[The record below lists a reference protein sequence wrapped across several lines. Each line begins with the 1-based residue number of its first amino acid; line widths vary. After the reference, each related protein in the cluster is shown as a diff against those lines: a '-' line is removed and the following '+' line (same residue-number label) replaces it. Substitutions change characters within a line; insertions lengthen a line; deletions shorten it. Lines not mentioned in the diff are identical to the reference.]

1 MHKEHKVQVAR
12 VRAVHEK
19 SMQSKEGST
28 YSDAPFLSAQ
38 TASYLIEV

>member
-28 YSDAPFLSAQ
+28 YTYAGPWWLNSVMQGD
-38 TASYLIEV
+38 